1 MIPKLRKRF
10 IRIAMLAVT
19 SVLLL
24 LCLIVNAASLISTN
38 RDLNEML
45 TAIQNNQG
53 TLPAMPPEGKP
64 DGQRPP
70 EHFTPETPYSTR
82 YFVLRYDDSGTLTR
96 ADLEHIA
103 AVTED
108 DTARFLTRAVGHG
121 AGTGYYSGYKFT
133 VQRTGENR
141 WMAIFLDCSKELR
154 TVGMTAVLTVASA
167 AICVALVYGIVV
179 LCSRRAIDPVVR
191 ASEQQKQ
198 FITDAGHELKTPI
211 TVITTDLKLLEMEV
225 GQQKWI
231 DMAREQTE
239 KLKELVNAL
248 VTLSRMD
255 EDASPLRHAPFSAS
269 EAVGETAESFRAFAE
284 ERGHTLRLAIAPD
297 VTYTGDEYAVRQLV
311 SILLDNAVKYA
322 SEGTPIDFSMERR
335 RKGLVLTCRNDC
347 APIPPEKLQR
357 LFDRFYRADPS
368 RSAGTGGFGLGL
380 SVARS
385 IAEGHHGSARAHCP
399 TEHSVEFVLE
409 LR

>member
-1 MIPKLRKRF
+1 MLRR
-10 IRIAMLAVT
+10 
-19 SVLLL
+19 
-24 LCLIVNAASLISTN
+24 
-38 RDLNEML
+38 
-45 TAIQNNQG
+45 G
-53 TLPAMPPEGKP
+53 
-64 DGQRPP
+64 
-70 EHFTPETPYSTR
+70 
-82 YFVLRYDDSGTLTR
+82 
-96 ADLEHIA
+96 
-103 AVTED
+103 
-108 DTARFLTRAVGHG
+108 GHG

-154 TVGMTAVLTVASA
+154 TVGMTAVLTFASA

-231 DMAREQTE
+231 DMAREQAE

-269 EAVGETAESFRAFAE
+269 EAVGETAESFRAFSE

-297 VTYTGDEYAVRQLV
+297 VTYTGDKYAVRQLV

>member
-154 TVGMTAVLTVASA
+154 TVGMTAVLTFASA
-167 AICVALVYGIVV
+167 AICV
-179 LCSRRAIDPVVR
+179 
-191 ASEQQKQ
+191 
-198 FITDAGHELKTPI
+198 
-211 TVITTDLKLLEMEV
+211 
-225 GQQKWI
+225 
-231 DMAREQTE
+231 
-239 KLKELVNAL
+239 ELVNAL

-284 ERGHTLRLAIAPD
+284 ERGHTLRLAIAPG

-347 APIPPEKLQR
+347 APVPPEKLQR

>member
-1 MIPKLRKRF
+1 
-10 IRIAMLAVT
+10 MLAVT

-154 TVGMTAVLTVASA
+154 TVGMTAELTFASA

-198 FITDAGHELKTPI
+198 FITDAGHELKTLI
-211 TVITTDLKLLEMEV
+211 TVITTDLKLWRWRS
-225 GQQKWI
+225 GSRNGSTWRASK
-231 DMAREQTE
+231 TE
-239 KLKELVNAL
+239 KAQRSWS
-248 VTLSRMD
+248 TRWSRSR
-255 EDASPLRHAPFSAS
+255 AWTRTPRRSGTHRFSAS

-284 ERGHTLRLAIAPD
+284 ERGHALRLTIAPD

-322 SEGTPIDFSMERR
+322 SGGHADRFFPWNGAGRVWCSPAATTARRSR
-335 RKGLVLTCRNDC
+335 RKNCSACSTGST
-347 APIPPEKLQR
+347 APTP
-357 LFDRFYRADPS
+357 RAAPG
-368 RSAGTGGFGLGL
+368 RAASASACPWRG
-380 SVARS
+380 S

>member
-1 MIPKLRKRF
+1 MLSFKKARSGDKRSCGICVGRALLR
-10 IRIAMLAVT
+10 
-19 SVLLL
+19 
-24 LCLIVNAASLISTN
+24 
-38 RDLNEML
+38 
-45 TAIQNNQG
+45 QG
-53 TLPAMPPEGKP
+53 
-64 DGQRPP
+64 
-70 EHFTPETPYSTR
+70 
-82 YFVLRYDDSGTLTR
+82 
-96 ADLEHIA
+96 
-103 AVTED
+103 
-108 DTARFLTRAVGHG
+108 GHG
-121 AGTGYYSGYKFT
+121 ARTGYYSGYKFT

-154 TVGMTAVLTVASA
+154 TVG
-167 AICVALVYGIVV
+167 
-179 LCSRRAIDPVVR
+179 
-191 ASEQQKQ
+191 
-198 FITDAGHELKTPI
+198 
-211 TVITTDLKLLEMEV
+211 
-225 GQQKWI
+225 
-231 DMAREQTE
+231 
-239 KLKELVNAL
+239 
-248 VTLSRMD
+248 
-255 EDASPLRHAPFSAS
+255 
-269 EAVGETAESFRAFAE
+269 ETAESFRAFAE
-284 ERGHTLRLAIAPD
+284 ERGHALRLAIAPG